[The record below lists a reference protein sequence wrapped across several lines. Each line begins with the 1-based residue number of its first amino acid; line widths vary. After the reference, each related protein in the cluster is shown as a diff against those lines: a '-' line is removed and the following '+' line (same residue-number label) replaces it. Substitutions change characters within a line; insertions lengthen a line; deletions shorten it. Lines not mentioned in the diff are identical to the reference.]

1 MNNAKEAKKNKILE
15 VALELFIQKGYNNTK
30 VIDIAEGAGI
40 GKGTVYEYFSS
51 KENLLLHIIIGGID
65 EYFEGCENIIHSNQT
80 HTEMLYSILEFEIA
94 HAKNLG
100 PKMMLFSQQFMN
112 SKAGIPCTLLE
123 TLQDI
128 WSKKFFYVR
137 KILVAGVA
145 SGEFRDVNMDL
156 AALSIMGAAHSFL
169 GVKYGISQ
177 CDEVKLPFDI
187 TVFEERDFFE
197 MIIKGIS
204 K

>member
-1 MNNAKEAKKNKILE
+1 MSNLKESKKNRISD

-30 VIDIAEGAGI
+30 IIDIAKGAGI
-40 GKGTVYEYFSS
+40 GKGTVYEYFQS
-51 KENLLLHIIIGGID
+51 KEDLLLNIIMGGID
-65 EYFEGCENIIHSNQT
+65 DYFEGCEKIIHSNQP
-80 HTEMLYSILEFEIA
+80 HSEMLFSILEYEIA
-94 HAKNLG
+94 HAKKMG

-112 SKAGIPCTLLE
+112 SKAGIPASLLD
-123 TLQDI
+123 TLQKI
-128 WSKKFFYVR
+128 WLKKFLYIKEIMR
-137 KILVAGVA
+137 MGIA
-145 SGEFRDVNMDL
+145 SGKFNDINVNV

-187 TVFEERDFFE
+187 IDFKERDFFE
-197 MIIKGIS
+197 IMMKGIL